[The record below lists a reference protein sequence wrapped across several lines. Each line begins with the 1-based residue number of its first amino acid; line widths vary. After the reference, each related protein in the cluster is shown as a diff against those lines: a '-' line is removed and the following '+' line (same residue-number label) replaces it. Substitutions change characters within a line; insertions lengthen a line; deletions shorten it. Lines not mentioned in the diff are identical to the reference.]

1 MTALASP
8 PNGTGTQPRDHGRFR
23 WEIHRGTSVWSDSVY
38 RRYGYEPGDV
48 VPSPALSLGHKHPDD
63 LHGCVDALHAGML
76 ADRLIVHEHRVVDVH
91 GAVSPVVMVARG
103 SRDGG
108 GRVRTLYGFLLPL
121 GAAPDSR
128 DAPDPTDAPAPARGS
143 VALVSAVRTA
153 FAVQEPAAVVLLEF
167 RRPLSARRSGPA
179 SRHPAIEP
187 GSQLGRVLADSMFPL
202 DHLIGTGT
210 TDGPRPLSS
219 TGPPAAGGARGAGR

>member
-23 WEIHRGTSVWSDSVY
+23 WEIHRGTAVWSDSVY
-38 RRYGYEPGDV
+38 RRYGYEPGAV
-48 VPSPALSLGHKHPDD
+48 IPSPALGLGHKHPDD

-76 ADRLIVHEHRVVDVH
+76 ANRLIVHEHRVVDVR

-103 SRDGG
+103 SRDDQGC
-108 GRVRTLYGFLLPL
+108 VRALYGFLLPL
-121 GAAPDSR
+121 SAVPDT
-128 DAPDPTDAPAPARGS
+128 TDAPAPERGS
-143 VALVSAVRTA
+143 VALVRAVRTA
-153 FAVQEPAAVVLLEF
+153 FDVDEEAAAVLLEF
-167 RRPLSARRSGPA
+167 RRPLSARRPA
-179 SRHPAIEP
+179 ATPIRRPTIER
-187 GSQLGRVLADSMFPL
+187 GGQLGRILADSMFPL